1 MKLRGFVPLLAGLA
15 AVSLVAGCGSSSG
28 PVTQSSSGTTIT
40 SAPAAATSAP
50 APAPPTAAAASG
62 SLTGTWSGSY
72 TGAFTGSFTLNC
84 TQSGSALSGS
94 ITLTPGGT
102 ETISGHVHGST
113 IAFGAVGS
121 EAITYNG
128 TVSGGKISFAQTY
141 HATHRK

>member
-28 PVTQSSSGTTIT
+28 PPTQSSSSTTTT

-50 APAPPTAAAASG
+50 ATATPTAASG
-62 SLTGTWSGSY
+62 SLSGTWSGSY

-102 ETISGHVHGST
+102 ETISGTVNGSI

-128 TVSGGKISFAQTY
+128 TVSGGN
-141 HATHRK
+141 

>member
-40 SAPAAATSAP
+40 SAPAAATS
-50 APAPPTAAAASG
+50 APPTAAAASG

-102 ETISGHVHGST
+102 ETISG
-113 IAFGAVGS
+113 
-121 EAITYNG
+121 
-128 TVSGGKISFAQTY
+128 
-141 HATHRK
+141 